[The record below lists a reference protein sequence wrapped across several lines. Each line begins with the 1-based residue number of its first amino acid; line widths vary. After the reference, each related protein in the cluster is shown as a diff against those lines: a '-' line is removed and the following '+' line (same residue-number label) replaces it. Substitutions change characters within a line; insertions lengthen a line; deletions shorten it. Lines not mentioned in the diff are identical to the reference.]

1 VNVRLESILPKRN
14 RPVFVWVLLLSVW
27 ASIFTATGGETLD
40 PVVVGYVHG
49 AAVHAGVSKADQDI
63 ASWFAV
69 LISGDPEDGAAL
81 GVDTHTFHGLPTG
94 SIEKRDVLEVQS
106 LYALRLPEGGTLV
119 SVGYSA
125 GGGALWDLTA
135 GRNIEDNIAVLR
147 RQYQSLMEGK
157 GLHHTLVLIDP
168 FTRVAGWGWVP
179 GVAQAQPMTE
189 DDMEAIGAFLEQG
202 NAILAIHFG
211 GYGPWHGIS
220 VVQNATD
227 GTYREMER
235 TWTYLERLPG
245 EPGSDLRLTLLGPES
260 DVSTFWN
267 GPNPLGD
274 LDHKSFSQAERRC
287 LAFIQKAI
295 EWFELLDR

>member
-1 VNVRLESILPKRN
+1 VRLCLERTLTKRSCIAL
-14 RPVFVWVLLLSVW
+14 FWVLLLNVCT
-27 ASIFTATGGETLD
+27 SIFTTTGGETLD

-63 ASWFAV
+63 ASWFAT
-69 LISGDPEDGAAL
+69 LISGDPENGSAL
-81 GVDTHTFHGLPTG
+81 GVDTHTFYGLPTG
-94 SIEKRDVLEVQS
+94 SIEKGDVFEAQS
-106 LYALRLPEGGTLV
+106 LYGLRLPEGGTLV

-157 GLHHTLVLIDP
+157 DLHHTLVLIDP

-189 DDMEAIGAFLEQG
+189 GDMEAIGAFLEQG

-235 TWTYLERLPG
+235 TWTYLASLLG
-245 EPGSDLRLTLLGPES
+245 EPGTDLLLTLLGPTS
-260 DVSTFWN
+260 DVSAFWN

-274 LDHKSFSQAERRC
+274 LDHKSFSQADRRC